1 MIADAYRAA
10 LKAKGIKPCI
20 PARKGRNH
28 PATFCKTK
36 YKQRYKVENMFGKLK
51 DWRRIAPRY
60 DRRVDVFMAAIT
72 LAAIVIW
79 WI

>member
-1 MIADAYRAA
+1 MIEKRS
-10 LKAKGIKPCI
+10 KPSLVRPGC
-20 PARKGRNH
+20 PVQMGASS
-28 PATFCKTK
+28 KTK
-36 YKQRYKVENMFGKLK
+36 YKQRHKVENMFGKLK